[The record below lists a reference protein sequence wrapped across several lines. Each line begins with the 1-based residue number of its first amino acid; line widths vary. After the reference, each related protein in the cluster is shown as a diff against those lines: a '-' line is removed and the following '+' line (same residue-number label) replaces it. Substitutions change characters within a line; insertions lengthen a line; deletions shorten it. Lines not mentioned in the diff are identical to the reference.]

1 MSKLIILCGLP
12 GSGKSTYAKFMENA
26 IVISTDEIR
35 KKINGDASNQDNAN
49 LVFDIAFN
57 KIRYYL
63 INKEYENVVFDAT
76 NINYKRRIDI
86 VNRFRKYADS
96 IECHFIWAT
105 YEECLERNSK
115 RDRVV
120 PEEVIKRM
128 YFNFYVPQDFEG
140 YDKIKLIENSYIYE
154 TMDKLKE
161 KMKIDQENPNH
172 KLNLLEHSLEAAR
185 YICKNYFNDKF
196 PGIIATAAMLH
207 DIGKIKTKTFINA
220 KGETTNIAHYYSH
233 EKVGAYDSFLYTKG
247 EHDFIR
253 FYIAKLIQWHMLLHQ
268 NLSDKSINKYR
279 EKLGRGFWEYLNI
292 LHEADLAGH

>member
-1 MSKLIILCGLP
+1 MSKFIIMCGLP
-12 GSGKSTYAKFMENA
+12 GSGKSTYAKSIENA

-35 KKINGDASNQDNAN
+35 KEINGDENNQDNAT

-57 KIRYYL
+57 RIRSFL
-63 INKEYENVVFDAT
+63 ENKKFENVVFDAT
-76 NINYKRRIDI
+76 NINYKKRMDI
-86 VNRFRKYADS
+86 INRFKKYADK

-115 RDRVV
+115 RERVV

-128 YFNFYVPQDFEG
+128 YFNFYVPQYFEG
-140 YDKIKLIENSYIYE
+140 YDDIKLIENSSKKE
-154 TMDKLKE
+154 TMEKLKE
-161 KMKIDQENPNH
+161 KMNIDQENPNH
-172 KLNLLEHSLEAAR
+172 KLTLLEHSTKGAE
-185 YICKNYFNDKF
+185 YICKKYSGDRFIELITKV
-196 PGIIATAAMLH
+196 TLLH
-207 DIGKIKTKTFINA
+207 DIGKIKTKTFINT

-233 EKVGAYDSFLYTKG
+233 EKVGAYDSFLYTK
-247 EHDFIR
+247 EEDDYIR

-268 NLSDKSINKYR
+268 DLSEKSINKYK